1 MRSLVPYLQTYLAE
15 YPIVDKLTDH
25 TLALGAC
32 HTCQLHTKSYST
44 IGVAT

>member
-15 YPIVDKLTDH
+15 YPILDKLTDH
-25 TLALGAC
+25 TLGAC
-32 HTCQLHTKSYST
+32 HTCQLHTKSCST